1 VNAAGAERAELS
13 RASLALYIGIGTAAV
28 VLALLPV
35 SAALQRRVLESHHL
49 RPSSTASW
57 VIVGLLPKM
66 YGGRH
71 EAWLSPEPLTPYLR
85 EDPSRAPFEVVHQW
99 VNHFPARLVRLDTA
113 RDVAARTGVST
124 YLRLE
129 SSYRAASL
137 TTTYTIRA
145 MDGRIEARPTP

>member
-1 VNAAGAERAELS
+1 VTAFGGARQPSGVGDERADLR
-13 RASLALYIGIGTAAV
+13 RA
-28 VLALLPV
+28 
-35 SAALQRRVLESHHL
+35 
-49 RPSSTASW
+49 
-57 VIVGLLPKM
+57 
-66 YGGRH
+66 
-71 EAWLSPEPLTPYLR
+71 
-85 EDPSRAPFEVVHQW
+85 PSRAPFEVVHQW